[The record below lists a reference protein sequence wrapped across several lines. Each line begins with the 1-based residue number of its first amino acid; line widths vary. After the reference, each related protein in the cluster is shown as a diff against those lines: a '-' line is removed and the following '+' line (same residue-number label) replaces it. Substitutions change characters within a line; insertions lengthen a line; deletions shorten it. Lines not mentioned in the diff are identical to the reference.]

1 MKPVYGLAE
10 CSVGLAFPLLEGIP
24 QVDRIERDKFA
35 LYGEA
40 APANDTPNAL
50 SFVACG
56 RPLPGHEIRIVDDA
70 GRELPQGREGRLQFR
85 GPSATQGY
93 YRNPTATDALFDGE
107 WLESGDLAYTR
118 DGDIFITGRRK
129 DLIIKAG
136 RNIYA
141 QEIERAVGEVDGIRM
156 GCVAAFGVLDPATGT
171 EKLVIMAETRETADD
186 RLRELRNDVEAVT
199 LDVVGS
205 TADDVRSFH
214 PKPF

>member
-1 MKPVYGLAE
+1 MARRFRPT
-10 CSVGLAFPLLEGIP
+10 
-24 QVDRIERDKFA
+24 D
-35 LYGEA
+35 
-40 APANDTPNAL
+40 APSPL

-56 RPLPGHEIRIVDDA
+56 RPLPGHEIRIIDDA

-93 YRNPTATDALFDGE
+93 YRNPAATDDLFDSD

-118 DGDIFITGRRK
+118 KGDIYVTGRRK

-156 GCVAAFGVLDPATGT
+156 GCVAVFGVLDQATGT
-171 EKLVIMAETRETADD
+171 EKLVVHGRNPGETRRSTSRFTAESGRGDA
-186 RLRELRNDVEAVT
+186 RRRRI
-199 LDVVGS
+199 VG
-205 TADDVRSFH
+205 
-214 PKPF
+214 